1 MSVVKQED
9 QVLILAPTAY
19 DAPLAA
25 DVLHQE
31 RIGSQI
37 AASLGELCERMAH
50 GAGVLLI
57 AEEAMAD
64 SAVEPF
70 IAQLNLQP
78 AWSDIPVIVMTAGDE
93 YSPET
98 QYLLDL
104 FSQTGNISLLERPFR
119 VLTLVSLVK
128 TALRARRRQYE
139 VRDLL
144 QTQIDAT
151 AQRDEFISIAG
162 HELRTPLTS
171 LKLQLQMGYRNIERA
186 EGGGLSQAD
195 ISRLLASAN
204 RQVDRLSRLVE
215 DMLDIGRI
223 QAGRLAVERRAA
235 DLVAVV
241 ADVIERFKPQFTARA
256 TPLSFTAEPAGVDGE
271 WDVYRLEQVVSNLL
285 SNALRYA
292 AGTAVDVRVRGADD
306 RAVIVV
312 RDQGPGIAPGDRE
325 RIFERF
331 ERAVTPSD
339 VSGLGLGLYITRKI
353 VEAHGGR
360 VEVASQV
367 GEGAEFRVE
376 LPRR

>member
-1 MSVVKQED
+1 MPPVKHEER
-9 QVLILAPTAY
+9 VLILAPTAY

-31 RIGSQI
+31 RIGSQV
-37 AASLGELCERMAH
+37 ATSLGALCELMTE

-57 AEEAMAD
+57 AEEALAN
-64 SAVEPF
+64 SAVESF
-70 IAQLNLQP
+70 IAQLNRQP

-104 FSQTGNISLLERPFR
+104 FSATGNISLLERPFR

-128 TALRARRRQYE
+128 TALRARRRQYQ

-151 AQRDEFISIAG
+151 AQRDEFISMAG

-171 LKLQLQMGYRNIERA
+171 LKLQLQMGRRNVERTD
-186 EGGGLSQAD
+186 GSGLTSEDVA
-195 ISRLLASAN
+195 RLLISAN

-223 QAGRLAVERRAA
+223 QAGRLAVERSPA

-241 ADVIERFKPQFTARA
+241 SEVIERFRPQFAARA
-256 TPLSFTAEPAGVDGE
+256 TPLTFSAAQSRIEGE
-271 WDVYRLEQVVSNLL
+271 WDVYRIEQVVSNLL

-292 AGTAVDVRVRGADD
+292 AGTAVDVQVRSEGQNG
-306 RAVIVV
+306 IVLV
-312 RDQGPGIAPGDRE
+312 KDQGPGVAPADRE

-331 ERAVTPSD
+331 ERAVTQSD

-360 VEVASQV
+360 VEVVSGA
-367 GEGAEFRVE
+367 GEGAEFRVQ

>member
-1 MSVVKQED
+1 MSPVKRED
-9 QVLILAPTAY
+9 EVLILAPTAY

-31 RIGSQI
+31 RIGSQV
-37 AASLGELCERMAH
+37 AASLGELCELMAQ

-57 AEEAMAD
+57 AEEALAD
-64 SAVEPF
+64 TAVESF
-70 IAQLNLQP
+70 IAHLNCQP

-98 QYLLDL
+98 QYLLEL
-104 FSQTGNISLLERPFR
+104 FSTTGNISLLERPFR

-151 AQRDEFISIAG
+151 AQRDEFISMAG

-171 LKLQLQMGYRNIERA
+171 LKLQLQMGRRNLER
-186 EGGGLSQAD
+186 EDGSGLSPD
-195 ISRLLASAN
+195 DMSRLLGSAN

-223 QAGRLAVERRAA
+223 QAGRLAVERTAA
-235 DLVAVV
+235 DLVAIV
-241 ADVIERFKPQFTARA
+241 AEVIERFKPQFAARA
-256 TPLSFTAEPAGVDGE
+256 TPLTFKPVQPTLEGQ
-271 WDVYRLEQVVSNLL
+271 WDVHRLEQVVSNLL

-292 AGTAVDVRVRGADD
+292 AGTAVEVHT
-306 RAVIVV
+306 RAEGEEALILVK
-312 RDQGPGIAPGDRE
+312 DEGPGVALEDRE

-331 ERAVTPSD
+331 ERAVAPSD

-353 VEAHGGR
+353 VEAHGGHIA
-360 VEVASQV
+360 VVS
-367 GEGAEFRVE
+367 GAGDGATFRVA

>member
-1 MSVVKQED
+1 MSPVKRED

-31 RIGSQI
+31 RIGSRV
-37 AASLGELCERMAH
+37 ATSLAELCELMAQ

-57 AEEAMAD
+57 AEEALANT
-64 SAVEPF
+64 AVESF
-70 IAQLNLQP
+70 IAHLNCQP

-98 QYLLDL
+98 QYLLEL
-104 FSQTGNISLLERPFR
+104 FSTTGNISLLERPFR

-128 TALRARRRQYE
+128 TALRARRRQYQ

-151 AQRDEFISIAG
+151 AQRDEFISMAG

-171 LKLQLQMGYRNIERA
+171 LKLQLQMGRRNLERQD
-186 EGGGLSQAD
+186 GSGLSPD
-195 ISRLLASAN
+195 DMSRLLVSAN

-223 QAGRLAVERRAA
+223 QAGRLSVERTAA
-235 DLVAVV
+235 DLVAIV
-241 ADVIERFKPQFTARA
+241 AEVIERFKPQFAARA
-256 TPLSFTAEPAGVDGE
+256 TPLTFAPAQSTLAGQ
-271 WDVYRLEQVVSNLL
+271 WDVPRLEQVVSNLL

-292 AGTAVDVRVRGADD
+292 AGTAVEVYTRAEGDE
-306 RAVIVV
+306 AVILVK
-312 RDQGPGIAPGDRE
+312 DEGPGVAREDRE

-331 ERAVTPSD
+331 ERAVAPSD
-339 VSGLGLGLYITRKI
+339 VSGLGLGLYIARKI
-353 VEAHGGR
+353 VEAHGGHIA
-360 VEVASQV
+360 VVSGA
-367 GEGAEFRVE
+367 GEGAAFRVA

>member
-1 MSVVKQED
+1 MSPVKRED

-25 DVLHQE
+25 NVLHQE
-31 RIGSQI
+31 RIGSQV
-37 AASLGELCERMAH
+37 ATSLGELCELMAQ

-57 AEEAMAD
+57 AEEALANT
-64 SAVEPF
+64 AVESF
-70 IAQLNLQP
+70 IAHLNGQP

-98 QYLLDL
+98 QYLLEL
-104 FSQTGNISLLERPFR
+104 FSTTGNISLLERPFR

-151 AQRDEFISIAG
+151 AQRDEFISMAG

-171 LKLQLQMGYRNIERA
+171 LKLQLQMGRRNLER
-186 EGGGLSQAD
+186 EDGGGLSPD
-195 ISRLLASAN
+195 DMSRLLGSAN

-223 QAGRLAVERRAA
+223 QAGRLAVERTAA
-235 DLVAVV
+235 DLVAIV
-241 ADVIERFKPQFTARA
+241 AEVIERFKPQFAARA
-256 TPLSFTAEPAGVDGE
+256 TPLTFKPAQPTLEGQ
-271 WDVYRLEQVVSNLL
+271 WDVHRLEQVVSNLL

-292 AGTAVDVRVRGADD
+292 AGTAVEVHT
-306 RAVIVV
+306 RAEGEEAVV
-312 RDQGPGIAPGDRE
+312 LVQDAGPGIAPEDRE

-331 ERAVTPSD
+331 ERAVAPSD

-353 VEAHGGR
+353 VEAHGGHIA
-360 VEVASQV
+360 VVS
-367 GEGAEFRVE
+367 GAGDGATFRVA

>member
-1 MSVVKQED
+1 MPPVKRED

-25 DVLHQE
+25 NVLHQE

-37 AASLGELCERMAH
+37 AASLGELCEFLAQ

-57 AEEAMAD
+57 AEEALANN
-64 SAVEPF
+64 AVESF
-70 IAQLNLQP
+70 ITQLNRQP

-104 FSQTGNISLLERPFR
+104 FSASGNISLLERPFR
-119 VLTLVSLVK
+119 VLTLVSLIK

-151 AQRDEFISIAG
+151 AQRDEFISMAG

-171 LKLQLQMGYRNIERA
+171 LKMQLQMGRRNLERA
-186 EGGGLSQAD
+186 DGRGLSPED
-195 ISRLLASAN
+195 MSRLLGSAN

-223 QAGRLAVERRAA
+223 QAGRLSVQRSAA
-235 DLVAVV
+235 DLVAIV
-241 ADVIERFKPQFTARA
+241 ADVMERFRPQFAARA
-256 TPLSFTAEPAGVDGE
+256 TPLLFAPVQPTLEGQ
-271 WDVYRLEQVVSNLL
+271 WDVYRLEQVMSNLL
-285 SNALRYA
+285 SNALHYA
-292 AGTAVDVRVRGADD
+292 AGSAVEVQVRAEGDD
-306 RAVIVV
+306 AVILVK
-312 RDQGPGIAPGDRE
+312 DEGPGVAAEDRE

-331 ERAVTPSD
+331 ERAVAPSD

-360 VEVASQV
+360 VSVVSGP
-367 GEGAEFRVE
+367 GEGAAFRVA

>member
-1 MSVVKQED
+1 MSPVKRED

-31 RIGSQI
+31 RIGSQV
-37 AASLGELCERMAH
+37 ATSLGELCELMGQ

-57 AEEAMAD
+57 AEEALANT
-64 SAVEPF
+64 AVESF
-70 IAQLNLQP
+70 IAHLNCQP

-104 FSQTGNISLLERPFR
+104 FSATGNISLLERPFR

-151 AQRDEFISIAG
+151 AQRDEFISMAG

-171 LKLQLQMGYRNIERA
+171 LKLQLQMGRRNLERA
-186 EGGGLSQAD
+186 DGSGLSPED
-195 ISRLLASAN
+195 MSRLLGSAN

-223 QAGRLAVERRAA
+223 QAGRLSVERAAA
-235 DLVAVV
+235 DLVAIV
-241 ADVIERFKPQFTARA
+241 AEVIERFKPQFAARA
-256 TPLSFTAEPAGVDGE
+256 TPLTFTPAQPTLAGQ
-271 WDVYRLEQVVSNLL
+271 WDVHRLEQVVSNLL

-292 AGTAVDVRVRGADD
+292 AGTAVDVQVRVEGDE
-306 RAVIVV
+306 AVVLV
-312 RDQGPGIAPGDRE
+312 KDEGPGVAPEDQE

-331 ERAVTPSD
+331 ERGIAPSD
-339 VSGLGLGLYITRKI
+339 VGGLGLGLYITRKI

-360 VEVASQV
+360 VDVVS
-367 GEGAEFRVE
+367 GPGKGAAFRVA
-376 LPRR
+376 LPHR

>member
-1 MSVVKQED
+1 MPIAKQED
-9 QVLILAPTAY
+9 RVLILAPTAY

-25 DVLHQE
+25 NVLHQE
-31 RIGSQI
+31 RIGSQVVT
-37 AASLGELCERMAH
+37 SLGELCERMAD
-50 GAGVLLI
+50 GAGVLLV
-57 AEEAMAD
+57 AEEALANA
-64 SAVEPF
+64 AVEAF
-70 IAQLNLQP
+70 IEQLSRQP

-93 YSPET
+93 YSRET

-171 LKLQLQMGYRNIERA
+171 LKLQLQMGRRTIERA
-186 EGGGLSQAD
+186 DGGLSPAEM
-195 ISRLLASAN
+195 SRLLISAN
-204 RQVDRLSRLVE
+204 RQVDRLARLVE

-223 QAGRLAVERRAA
+223 QAGRLTVERRAA
-235 DLVAVV
+235 DLVAIV
-241 ADVIERFKPQFTARA
+241 AEVIERFKPQFVARV
-256 TPLSFTAEPAGVDGE
+256 TPLTFVAEQPAIDGQ
-271 WDVYRLEQVVSNLL
+271 WDAYRLEQVVSNLL

-292 AGTAVDVRVRGADD
+292 AGTAVEVQVRAAEAA
-306 RAVIVV
+306 AVIVV
-312 RDQGPGIAPGDRE
+312 KDEGPGIAPEDRE

-360 VEVASQV
+360 VEVVSGRAD
-367 GEGAEFRVE
+367 GAAFRIE
-376 LPRR
+376 LPRA